1 MKIPKLTDKQVAVL
15 KVDGKTGHVLTI
27 NDKVFNN
34 NSKDEIYLVFDNIVA
49 AKKYIIELQQV
60 NDEIEFTI
68 YDSNEAVIEYVP
80 AMKWRD

>member
-27 NDKVFNN
+27 NDIVFNK
-34 NSKDEIYLVFDNIVA
+34 NSNDEIYLVFENIVA
-49 AKKYIIELQQV
+49 AKKYVIELQQV

-68 YDSNEAVIEYVP
+68 YDSNKAVVEYIP